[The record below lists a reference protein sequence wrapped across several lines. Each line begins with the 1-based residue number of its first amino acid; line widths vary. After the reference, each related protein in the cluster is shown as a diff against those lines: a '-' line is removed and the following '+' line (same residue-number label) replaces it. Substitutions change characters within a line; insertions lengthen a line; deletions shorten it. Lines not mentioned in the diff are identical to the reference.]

1 MDFSSENMEDR
12 RNWNNIFKGGKG
24 REGRGEKEKGGKGK
38 EKSNSYRASTSLTVI
53 QHLLCGLCALSN
65 FNFMVIT

>member
-24 REGRGEKEKGGKGK
+24 REGRGEKGEEREGKNP
-38 EKSNSYRASTSLTVI
+38 EFCI
-53 QHLLCGLCALSN
+53 Q
-65 FNFMVIT
+65 

>member
-24 REGRGEKEKGGKGK
+24 WEGRGEKGGEGREEPGIPVSNENTPSGAK
-38 EKSNSYRASTSLTVI
+38 ENQRHPKVRKTERT
-53 QHLLCGLCALSN
+53 C
-65 FNFMVIT
+65 